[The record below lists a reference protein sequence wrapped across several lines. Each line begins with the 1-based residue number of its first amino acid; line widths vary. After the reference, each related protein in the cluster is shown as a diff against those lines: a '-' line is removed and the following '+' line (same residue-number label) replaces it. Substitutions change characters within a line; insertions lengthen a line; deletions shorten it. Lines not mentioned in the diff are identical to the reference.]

1 MILIQTSLSG
11 VDFDRIAPARSLA
24 MTTASRLMTYD
35 ELRALPDDGQRYEL
49 IDGVLVVPAAPSLL
63 HMNAIAHLWAEFL
76 PYLTAHQLLNNFG
89 SAPVD
94 VRFSDRR
101 VLQPD
106 FIYVSPERQHLLA
119 NRQYVDGA
127 PDLVIEVL
135 SPSNRTFD
143 LEEKYRIYE
152 QEGVREYWV
161 VDPGAETLT
170 IFLLQ
175 DGRFVE
181 QPNVGG
187 IARSVVLPGFEIDVT
202 ALFVRLN

>member
-1 MILIQTSLSG
+1 
-11 VDFDRIAPARSLA
+11 
-24 MTTASRLMTYD
+24 MTYD
-35 ELRALPDDGQRYEL
+35 DLRAMPEDGQRYEL
-49 IDGVLVVPAAPSLL
+49 VDGVLVVPAAPSLL
-63 HMNAIAHLWAEFL
+63 HMNTIAHLWAVFV
-76 PYLTAHQLLNNFG
+76 PYLAARQLLNNFG
-89 SAPVD
+89 AAPVD

-106 FIYVSPERQHLLA
+106 FVFVSPERQHLMA
-119 NRQYVDGA
+119 NRQYIDGA

-152 QEGVREYWV
+152 QEGVREYWI

-170 IFLLQ
+170 ILLLR

-181 QPNVGG
+181 QPNVDG
-187 IARSVVLPGFEIDVT
+187 IARSTVLPGLEVDVA
-202 ALFVRLN
+202 ALFVRLG

>member
-1 MILIQTSLSG
+1 MS
-11 VDFDRIAPARSLA
+11 
-24 MTTASRLMTYD
+24 TASRLLTYD
-35 ELRALPDDGQRYEL
+35 DLRAMPDDGQRYEL

-63 HMNAIAHLWAEFL
+63 HMNAIAHLWAAFL
-76 PYLTAHQLLNNFG
+76 PYLIEHLLLNNFG

-94 VRFSDRR
+94 VKFSDRR

-106 FIYVSPERQHLLA
+106 FVFVSPERQHLLA
-119 NRQYVDGA
+119 NRQYIDGT

-135 SPSNRTFD
+135 SPSNRSYD

-152 QEGVREYWV
+152 EEGVREYWI
-161 VDPGAETLT
+161 VDPGAETLK

-181 QPNVGG
+181 QPNVDG
-187 IARSVVLPGFEIDVT
+187 IAQSVVLPGLEIDVA
-202 ALFVRLN
+202 ALFVRLS